1 MTITSIDPSTGETLA
16 RLEPTSATQ
25 LDAAIEE
32 AFVAYVRWRSV
43 PAPARAALV
52 RALGERVRAEADRL
66 AELVTREVGKIPTEA
81 RGEVQEVIDICE
93 FAAGLGRTLPG
104 SLFPSERPDHR
115 LFEQWHPLG
124 PIAVITAFNFP
135 MAVWAWNAAL
145 AVVCGDAVVWKPSPL
160 APLCALELHRIARE
174 VADAHGVPGLF
185 QLVLGGR
192 ELGQALA
199 DD

>member
-66 AELVTREVGKIPTEA
+66 AELVTR
-81 RGEVQEVIDICE
+81 
-93 FAAGLGRTLPG
+93 
-104 SLFPSERPDHR
+104 
-115 LFEQWHPLG
+115 
-124 PIAVITAFNFP
+124 
-135 MAVWAWNAAL
+135 
-145 AVVCGDAVVWKPSPL
+145 
-160 APLCALELHRIARE
+160 
-174 VADAHGVPGLF
+174 
-185 QLVLGGR
+185 
-192 ELGQALA
+192 
-199 DD
+199 